1 MNIEET
7 ISISEEISLM
17 VEKDAIIY
25 RNEFEAFRAKFEEG
39 KKDEELIFAFIFLQV
54 YIECFLHQNMRRVMQ
69 LEFEFRRPD
78 LFQIW
83 EKTEKDMHIKEKIGF
98 FISFFISGEKAIE
111 ARKEILSQVRH
122 IGKIR
127 NMLVHGH
134 ALTRKISEGKEK
146 KSAALSSLNVETM
159 NGVIAAANRLGEV
172 WNELL
177 DEIGKECKALRSTN
191 MFKFNSIN
199 TKKA

>member
-1 MNIEET
+1 
-7 ISISEEISLM
+7 
-17 VEKDAIIY
+17 
-25 RNEFEAFRAKFEEG
+25 
-39 KKDEELIFAFIFLQV
+39 
-54 YIECFLHQNMRRVMQ
+54 
-69 LEFEFRRPD
+69 
-78 LFQIW
+78 
-83 EKTEKDMHIKEKIGF
+83 MHIKEKIGF